1 MGRPANDTAKLSPGL
16 RQDILDLGVRAG
28 RSELHNEIF
37 RMIKYA
43 VEEMVT
49 AGDQAS
55 RLLEFWTAIVE
66 RLFGLPLRD
75 AQARARPWTLELFAS
90 SLP

>member
-1 MGRPANDTAKLSPGL
+1 M
-16 RQDILDLGVRAG
+16 
-28 RSELHNEIF
+28 HNEIF

-49 AGDQAS
+49 AGEQAS

-75 AQARARPWTLELFAS
+75 AQARARPRNPGSVLLTL
-90 SLP
+90 P